1 MKRMLGI
8 GCDDINFEETNGMK
22 QKVGMRVVIGVFTC
36 ILILIGGIA
45 WKVFLAP
52 AADAPVKATAETRK
66 NMEDGN
72 QGVRPD
78 SANSGGAQTPDSQ
91 NKPNLQFSP

>member
-1 MKRMLGI
+1 
-8 GCDDINFEETNGMK
+8 MK
-22 QKVGMRVVIGVFTC
+22 QKVDIRIAISVFAC

-52 AADAPVKATAETRK
+52 ETEANVKTTAEARK
-66 NMEDGN
+66 NMEDGD
-72 QGVRPD
+72 QGVRQD